1 MAKWRIYAFFVLIL
15 GVQKCACAIFYAF
28 CMSGLNQRGERS
40 VVGAD
45 SSGATPTSHK
55 PLPWTHPF
63 SLGNVEE
70 MQRDERAESP
80 QKTTFWGSDSEDIS
94 DRGTF
99 RPCKNQA
106 TCSCGKTTHL
116 VHTLLQFLEI
126 FSCVCGFYPFFFSL
140 KTLGT
145 SLPQCLQ
152 WFISKWIL
160 MSSCKHRVRWD
171 SRTLIR
177 GGRSSTNFLVV
188 PSQELAEQRN
198 LNDWCQLVSFS
209 DKTNKIHSS

>member
-1 MAKWRIYAFFVLIL
+1 
-15 GVQKCACAIFYAF
+15 
-28 CMSGLNQRGERS
+28 MSGLNQRGERS

-55 PLPWTHPF
+55 PLPLPWTHLS

-70 MQRDERAESP
+70 MQRDER
-80 QKTTFWGSDSEDIS
+80 QKTTFLGSDSEDIS

-99 RPCKNQA
+99 FSPCKNQA

-160 MSSCKHRVRWD
+160 MSSCKHRVRWE